1 MRYRFILFLT
11 FMLAITL
18 VLTACDGDEDE
29 SAEEVDATE
38 SSESDGEESSGSE
51 DDSNS
56 EASSD
61 SEGDQVLVFAR
72 GGDSESLD
80 YASTTDGESSRVT
93 KQVYESLLEFEKD
106 SFEVKPGLAHDWEV
120 SDDGLTYTFF
130 LEEDVTFHD
139 GTDFNAEA
147 VKTNFERWADPN
159 HEFAFADDGYV
170 YSMYGTMF
178 GGFKGDDGHVIKEI
192 NVVDDHEIEFV
203 LNQPLGFFLQNMGM
217 SYFAITS
224 PSALEEHGASI
235 NENPVGTGPFKFVSW
250 SKDDS
255 IILEKF
261 EDYRKEGLPKL
272 DEVIFPGY
280 P

>member
-203 LNQPLGFFLQNMGM
+203 LNQPLGF
-217 SYFAITS
+217 SCKIW
-224 PSALEEHGASI
+224 E
-235 NENPVGTGPFKFVSW
+235 
-250 SKDDS
+250 
-255 IILEKF
+255 
-261 EDYRKEGLPKL
+261 
-272 DEVIFPGY
+272 
-280 P
+280 

>member
-139 GTDFNAEA
+139 GTDFNAGSSQDELRA
-147 VKTNFERWADPN
+147 
-159 HEFAFADDGYV
+159 
-170 YSMYGTMF
+170 
-178 GGFKGDDGHVIKEI
+178 
-192 NVVDDHEIEFV
+192 
-203 LNQPLGFFLQNMGM
+203 LG
-217 SYFAITS
+217 
-224 PSALEEHGASI
+224 
-235 NENPVGTGPFKFVSW
+235 
-250 SKDDS
+250 
-255 IILEKF
+255 
-261 EDYRKEGLPKL
+261 
-272 DEVIFPGY
+272 
-280 P
+280 